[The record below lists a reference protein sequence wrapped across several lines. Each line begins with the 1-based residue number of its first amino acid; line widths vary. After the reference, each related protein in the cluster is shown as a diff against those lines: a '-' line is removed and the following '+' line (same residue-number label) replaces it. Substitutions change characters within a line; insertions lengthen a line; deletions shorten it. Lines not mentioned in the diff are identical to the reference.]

1 MNKAGKRP
9 TVAEESQ
16 PWNNQTVQV
25 YSLNSFWMDDG
36 VWHKMCDWLTELEM
50 SVNAW
55 VAFASKNPFVL
66 NGLYVPQSIIESR
79 AIEVSVSKSWYYWYR
94 EDAKEED

>member
-36 VWHKMCDWLTELEM
+36 VWNKMCDWLTELEM
-50 SVNAW
+50 AVNAW
-55 VAFASKNPFVL
+55 VAFATKKIVSPGQYFKYQQQVNDVS
-66 NGLYVPQSIIESR
+66 PQPR
-79 AIEVSVSKSWYYWYR
+79 L
-94 EDAKEED
+94 